1 MFNRTWGRNQANRH
15 WSAQDLPPDALHPIV
30 WKLLTRPWRV
40 CVVDDWRTYRGIHLY
55 AGAVALAGEIGRQTA
70 QPRVGLMLPTSGMFP
85 LALLATWFAGRTAVP
100 VNYLLKQQERD
111 YVIADAG
118 LDLVVTVGPM
128 LEQFGDLPAGVRPL
142 LLDEMAFPRLPRFR
156 RPPRPDSGA
165 IAALAYTSGTSGSPK
180 GVELTHGNLGAVA
193 WQCAQWG
200 EVTSRDVFLG
210 VLPQF
215 HSFGLS
221 VLTLLPLATGA
232 KVVYTARFV
241 PSKIVAL
248 MRRHRPT
255 GFVGI
260 PAMYRAL
267 LADKTATKA
276 DFTSLR
282 LLICGAEPL
291 APSVR
296 ETVEARFGITI
307 NEGYGLT
314 ETSAVVNWARPEDT
328 GTASVGRAIPLVE
341 EIIVDH
347 EGNPL
352 PVGAEGEI
360 CVRGPNLMKG
370 YHNLPESTAA
380 VFDARGF
387 FHTGDLGRL
396 DEAGR
401 LYITGRLSD
410 LIIVGGENVF
420 PREIED
426 VLNRHPAVKDAA
438 VIGMPHG
445 ARGEVPV
452 AFVEL
457 HEGAEFS
464 EVRLRAY
471 CREQLAGYK
480 VPRRIVVVEEL
491 PRTPTGK
498 TLKRAL
504 PIELLAPRPRTE
516 PDKSGP
522 RQ

>member
-1 MFNRTWGRNQANRH
+1 MLGGQPANGVANRQ
-15 WSAQDLPPDALHPIV
+15 WDARDLPPDAFRPLV
-30 WKLLTRPWRV
+30 RKLLTRPWRTV
-40 CVVDDWRTYRGIHLY
+40 VVDDYRAYRGIHLY
-55 AGAVALAGEIGRQTA
+55 AGAVHLAGEIERLTK

-85 LALLATWFAGRTAVP
+85 LGLLATWFTGRTAVP

-118 LDLVVTVGPM
+118 LDLVITARQM
-128 LEQFGDLPAGVRPL
+128 LKQFGDLPPGVQPL
-142 LLDEMAFPRLPRFR
+142 FLEEVTFPKLPRFR
-156 RPPRPDSGA
+156 RPVTPDPNEV
-165 IAALAYTSGTSGSPK
+165 AALIYTSGTSGRPK
-180 GVELTHGNLGAVA
+180 GVELTHRNLGAVA
-193 WQCAQWG
+193 WQCRQWG
-200 EVTSRDVFLG
+200 EVTPRDVFLG

-221 VLTLLPLATGA
+221 VLTLLPLTTGA

-241 PSKIVAL
+241 PSKIVEL

-260 PAMYRAL
+260 PAMYKAL

-282 LLICGAEPL
+282 LLICGGEPL
-291 APSVR
+291 APAVR
-296 ETVEARFGITI
+296 ESVESRFGITI

-314 ETSAVVNWARPEDT
+314 ETSAVTNWARPEDT
-328 GTASVGRAIPLVE
+328 GLHSVGRAIPLVE
-341 EIIVDH
+341 QVILDPAGGE
-347 EGNPL
+347 L
-352 PVGAEGEI
+352 PPGEEGEI
-360 CVRGPNLMKG
+360 CVRGPNLMRG

-387 FHTGDLGRL
+387 FHTGDLGKL
-396 DEAGR
+396 DVAGR

-426 VLNRHPAVKDAA
+426 VLNRHASVKDAA
-438 VIGMPHG
+438 VIGMAHG

-457 HEGAEFS
+457 QEGADLEES
-464 EVRLRAY
+464 RLRAY

-480 VPRRIVVVEEL
+480 VPRRIVALEEL
-491 PRTPTGK
+491 PRTSTGK
-498 TLKRAL
+498 ILKRDL
-504 PIELLAPRPRTE
+504 PLDLMKRE
-516 PDKSGP
+516 PAATTADSDAD
-522 RQ
+522 